1 MDGAV
6 EAAPV
11 ASVPKPDVQAHTRP
25 QTEAKVSTVGQ
36 TPVHPATGQAE
47 GAGASVEGNNS
58 VLGIQEMPP
67 QEIQADPFRF
77 QYKTDRARELQRV
90 GHIDADKSNQIA
102 SEAAKLEDVFS
113 QQLHYAGPVSDALNQ
128 AAREMAVGGNIMEDN

>member
-1 MDGAV
+1 
-6 EAAPV
+6 
-11 ASVPKPDVQAHTRP
+11 
-25 QTEAKVSTVGQ
+25 
-36 TPVHPATGQAE
+36 
-47 GAGASVEGNNS
+47 
-58 VLGIQEMPP
+58 LGIQEMPP